1 MRKGFSVTARHVLC
15 GAALLMVALAAT
27 PAAACDFEPVKK
39 QIDLILDKDQEKG
52 DRFRREVAAG
62 SDSLAVLERLV
73 SADMREKID
82 VCRFFAAEYLAKRGY
97 PPAH

>member
-1 MRKGFSVTARHVLC
+1 MRKGFLVLACCVLC
-15 GAALLMVALAAT
+15 TVVLPGAA
-27 PAAACDFEPVKK
+27 PAANCDFEPVRK
-39 QIDLILDKDQEKG
+39 QIDLILDQDKEKG

-73 SADMREKID
+73 SEEMREKID

>member
-1 MRKGFSVTARHVLC
+1 MRKGFFVTVCRLLC
-15 GAALLMVALAAT
+15 IAALAGPASAAT
-27 PAAACDFEPVKK
+27 CDFEPVKR
-39 QIDLILDKDQEKG
+39 QIDQILDKDKEKG

-73 SADMREKID
+73 SEDMREKID